1 MLDSD
6 SHAGFINVPIPKRV
20 VNPDMLDD
28 DAVGQKHVN
37 EVVEEAMDNVCLLLF
52 THRALAMRFLHHH
65 GEPLKPTQVPNATG
79 TALVGAKVG
88 GQPRVGFVRARC
100 LTTCTPMMR
109 QLKTLHVPGPVVW
122 RHLVNSSGGPTPGG
136 LTTPGTALINPP
148 VFFEDDGGEMYLH
161 MLMGTSQV
169 RRVGRVAAC
178 AKASGGAS
186 LTHAPASH
194 SWSSIPW
201 FA

>member
-1 MLDSD
+1 MCSKRCKPCSTTTSTGCSVLSPKIGAGSQTQHHVWRVCFSPGWCVLDSD

-100 LTTCTPMMR
+100 LT
-109 QLKTLHVPGPVVW
+109 
-122 RHLVNSSGGPTPGG
+122 
-136 LTTPGTALINPP
+136 
-148 VFFEDDGGEMYLH
+148 
-161 MLMGTSQV
+161 
-169 RRVGRVAAC
+169 RRA
-178 AKASGGAS
+178 
-186 LTHAPASH
+186 HQ
-194 SWSSIPW
+194 
-201 FA
+201 

>member
-1 MLDSD
+1 MSG
-6 SHAGFINVPIPKRV
+6 SYVRV
-20 VNPDMLDD
+20 
-28 DAVGQKHVN
+28 AS
-37 EVVEEAMDNVCLLLF
+37 
-52 THRALAMRFLHHH
+52 RR
-65 GEPLKPTQVPNATG
+65 
-79 TALVGAKVG
+79 
-88 GQPRVGFVRARC
+88 
-100 LTTCTPMMR
+100 TPMMP

-178 AKASGGAS
+178 AKARRETSCFPGKGG
-186 LTHAPASH
+186 
-194 SWSSIPW
+194 
-201 FA
+201 